1 MSVTCSQ
8 TSMSIA
14 KPSFSTSKYGQ
25 SAGSERPISITVGS
39 CHNAFT
45 IEPIKSNREG
55 KKEHLRLAF
64 GEPRSRAPATK
75 YWEDSDSH
83 IVEDHLT
90 EVMVEMLM
98 QAERSYRNGLVHH
111 REWIIERKAA
121 AEKELLCRKE
131 ETERKERELQ
141 ERLARER
148 IATLLSQ
155 AKALDRANQIRA
167 YVDAVLTRSAELL
180 GDMTAWVGW
189 ARQEAD
195 RIDPVKNGTIAKA
208 IEELSA
214 RLKG

>member
-1 MSVTCSQ
+1 
-8 TSMSIA
+8 
-14 KPSFSTSKYGQ
+14 
-25 SAGSERPISITVGS
+25 
-39 CHNAFT
+39 
-45 IEPIKSNREG
+45 
-55 KKEHLRLAF
+55 
-64 GEPRSRAPATK
+64 
-75 YWEDSDSH
+75 
-83 IVEDHLT
+83 
-90 EVMVEMLM
+90 MLM